1 MEYLQGRGVAFLV
14 LPNPAAEYAED
25 TARKHGFP
33 VEEVVKTV
41 VINGRYG
48 HALMVIPAGQELD
61 LDLAEEALADPE
73 ARPANERDLARTFPD
88 YQPGSLPPLG
98 LFFLAPMYVDPSVAK
113 REAVVFAAGRA
124 SLAIRML
131 TRDLFRD
138 DPVVIAPLTKSSMGD
153 ETSEIVNEIVSIPE
167 AEEERTVV
175 DVPDTDGPAI
185 A

>member
-14 LPNPAAEYAED
+14 LPNATSEHAED

-33 VEEVVKTV
+33 VDEVVKTV

-48 HALMVIPAGQELD
+48 HALLVIPASQEVD
-61 LDLAEEALADPE
+61 MDLAKEALGDPE
-73 ARPANERDLARTFPD
+73 ARPANDRDLARTFPD
-88 YQPGSLPPLG
+88 YQAGSLPPLG
-98 LFFLAPMYVDPSVAK
+98 LFFMAPMYVDPEVAN

-138 DPVVIAPLTKSSMGD
+138 DPVVIAPLTGASKGD
-153 ETSEIVNEIVSIPE
+153 TTSEMANEVVQVPE
-167 AEEERTVV
+167 ADEERAVV
-175 DVPDTDGPAI
+175 DVQEPPAI